1 MFQNDDESEY
11 QKIKTSENFNPKI
24 SQKKRHFSKDLYED
38 EEDMNDFFRFT
49 NMININTLGSQ
60 PIIMYRKAKKLYS
73 PKEEKRE
80 KQKPMAK
87 STEKLLVNNYI
98 KSNFV
103 SDGGLPQ
110 KLNKY
115 KSKII
120 NVHSQS
126 PNNKSKI
133 KSKSKTNRNTENTK
147 RRPKTQKAFAKN
159 KEFIPKTAKTNLRQ
173 KNNINNNLNLK
184 REKTNPNLKYNNK
197 NIINNSNINPN
208 LVKNFQ
214 KPKKKEKK
222 LNNNMIGNSNNNYN
236 KYKSDKNTIE
246 NEEKQEKKKND
257 YMNDLIRNGIA
268 GFAKELEAKKKKI
281 TENKKSTERKLDYL
295 LENGINQ
302 NDEDEF
308 ENGIVVMGKSK
319 DKNVFKIKKIKPKK
333 KIKIEKINTNN
344 INNMDINYHT
354 ENEKFLYNN
363 LTNSNNNIHTSE
375 FSKNITKIETNIN
388 RNNIEQELRKKNMQ
402 AKNKSI

>member
-1 MFQNDDESEY
+1 MFQNEDEDEN

-24 SQKKRHFSKDLYED
+24 LQKKRHLSKDIYED
-38 EEDMNDFFRFT
+38 EEEDMNDFFRFT

-73 PKEEKRE
+73 PKEEKR
-80 KQKPMAK
+80 KTKKPMAK
-87 STEKLLVNNYI
+87 STEKVLVNNYV
-98 KSNFV
+98 KPNFV
-103 SDGGLPQ
+103 IDGGLPQ

-115 KSKII
+115 KSKLI

-126 PNNKSKI
+126 PVDKSKI
-133 KSKSKTNRNTENTK
+133 KSKSKTNRNSENTK

-159 KEFIPKTAKTNLRQ
+159 KEFIPKAAKTNLRQ
-173 KNNINNNLNLK
+173 KNNINTNLNLK

-197 NIINNSNINPN
+197 NLINNSNINTN
-208 LVKNFQ
+208 LVKNNK

-222 LNNNMIGNSNNNYN
+222 SNNNIIGNSNNITN

-246 NEEKQEKKKND
+246 NEEKKKND

-281 TENKKSTERKLDYL
+281 SENKKSTERKLDYL
-295 LENGINQ
+295 LENGIDQ
-302 NDEDEF
+302 NNEDEL

-319 DKNVFKIKKIKPKK
+319 DKNVFKIKKNKT
-333 KIKIEKINTNN
+333 EK
-344 INNMDINYHT
+344 
-354 ENEKFLYNN
+354 EN
-363 LTNSNNNIHTSE
+363 
-375 FSKNITKIETNIN
+375 KN
-388 RNNIEQELRKKNMQ
+388 R
-402 AKNKSI
+402 KNKYK

>member
-49 NMININTLGSQ
+49 NMININTLVSQ

-115 KSKII
+115 KSKMI

-126 PNNKSKI
+126 PNNK
-133 KSKSKTNRNTENTK
+133 
-147 RRPKTQKAFAKN
+147 RRRRTRGGLYYSN
-159 KEFIPKTAKTNLRQ
+159 GFI
-173 KNNINNNLNLK
+173 
-184 REKTNPNLKYNNK
+184 
-197 NIINNSNINPN
+197 
-208 LVKNFQ
+208 
-214 KPKKKEKK
+214 
-222 LNNNMIGNSNNNYN
+222 
-236 KYKSDKNTIE
+236 
-246 NEEKQEKKKND
+246 
-257 YMNDLIRNGIA
+257 
-268 GFAKELEAKKKKI
+268 
-281 TENKKSTERKLDYL
+281 
-295 LENGINQ
+295 
-302 NDEDEF
+302 
-308 ENGIVVMGKSK
+308 
-319 DKNVFKIKKIKPKK
+319 
-333 KIKIEKINTNN
+333 
-344 INNMDINYHT
+344 
-354 ENEKFLYNN
+354 
-363 LTNSNNNIHTSE
+363 
-375 FSKNITKIETNIN
+375 
-388 RNNIEQELRKKNMQ
+388 
-402 AKNKSI
+402 